1 MSLLVSAIAAH
12 LIMIQTKVKLC
23 ICLNFFITFICSE
36 FEPASVVRID
46 EDGAVML
53 SSTDHDHHH
62 ERDDSEVT
70 LASLA
75 LGNPHDETVFK

>member
-1 MSLLVSAIAAH
+1 M
-12 LIMIQTKVKLC
+12 
-23 ICLNFFITFICSE
+23 
-36 FEPASVVRID
+36 VRMD

-53 SSTDHDHHH
+53 SSTDHDHHV
-62 ERDDSEVT
+62 RDDDTDDGEMMVT

>member
-1 MSLLVSAIAAH
+1 MLR
-12 LIMIQTKVKLC
+12 M
-23 ICLNFFITFICSE
+23 
-36 FEPASVVRID
+36 D

-53 SSTDHDHHH
+53 TTTDHDHHIS
-62 ERDDSEVT
+62 DDDTDDGEMMVP